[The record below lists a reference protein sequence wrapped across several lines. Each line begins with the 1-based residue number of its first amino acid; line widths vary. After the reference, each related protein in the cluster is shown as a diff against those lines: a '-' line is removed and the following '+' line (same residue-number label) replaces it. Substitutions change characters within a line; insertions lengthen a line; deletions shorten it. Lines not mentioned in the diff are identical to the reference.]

1 MSDRL
6 IKAVLAGGVL
16 LHAGALASG
25 FAGLGWRWPLIAA
38 TSVVALVVF
47 AVGVPGH
54 GIDNRT
60 RVIAVST
67 LAALLAGG
75 LHALSE
81 HPAAAWSLRIVFA
94 LQALA
99 LLAVLLFFLT
109 FRLDRLW

>member
-1 MSDRL
+1 MSDRVAKG
-6 IKAVLAGGVL
+6 ILAGCVL
-16 LHAGALASG
+16 LHAGALAAG

-38 TSVVALVVF
+38 TALVAVVVF
-47 AVGVPGH
+47 AAGVPGH

-67 LAALLAGG
+67 LAALVAGG

-99 LLAVLLFFLT
+99 LLAVLIFFLT
-109 FRLDRLW
+109 FRLNRLW